1 MHGIHVAEL
10 MPVAT
15 AEKQGVV
22 NSQLF
27 KTFPQAV
34 NIPKNSAVKILEITS
49 SYTQFVFTAF
59 LTVASYA
66 EDFIVNGRSEENMNN
81 LSITVKALSHR
92 GPVKIYKKDNS
103 LYMQNQSTTSV
114 LTGYVLSTQTI
125 GKEDVS
131 IDDTYTEIP
140 IE

>member
-1 MHGIHVAEL
+1 
-10 MPVAT
+10 
-15 AEKQGVV
+15 
-22 NSQLF
+22 
-27 KTFPQAV
+27 
-34 NIPKNSAVKILEITS
+34 
-49 SYTQFVFTAF
+49 
-59 LTVASYA
+59 
-66 EDFIVNGRSEENMNN
+66 MNN
-81 LSITVKALSHR
+81 LSITVKVLSHR

>member
-1 MHGIHVAEL
+1 
-10 MPVAT
+10 MPT
-15 AEKQGVV
+15 ANGSNKGVV
-22 NSQLF
+22 DGELF

-34 NIPKNSAVKILEITS
+34 HIPKNSAVKILEFPS
-49 SYTQFVFTAF
+49 SYHQFVFAAF

-66 EDFIVNGRSEENMNN
+66 ENFIINGRSEDNMSN
-81 LSITVKALSHR
+81 LSITAKALFYK
-92 GPVKIYKKDNS
+92 GTAKIYKKDNS
-103 LYMQNQSTTSV
+103 LYMQNQSNTSV